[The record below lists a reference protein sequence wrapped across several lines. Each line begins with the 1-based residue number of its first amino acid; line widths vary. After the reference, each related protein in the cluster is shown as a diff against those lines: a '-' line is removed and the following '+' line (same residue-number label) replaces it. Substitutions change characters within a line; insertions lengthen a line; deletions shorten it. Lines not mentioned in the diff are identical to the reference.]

1 MVGNSVALAATQV
14 SVIVDVARNA
24 TVWCSILGILGNK
37 WYALKGGYL
46 CMMAR
51 AMSFRSF
58 GSPHRW

>member
-1 MVGNSVALAATQV
+1 M